1 MKQSGFNIFA
11 SRLVRLSALCALFAV
26 LLAPLAASAE
36 ATVRDI
42 RLAPYG
48 NGTRV
53 VIDLSRMVSYR
64 HLVLDRPDRLAI
76 DLPEVAW
83 LVPQSIGDEGVGVVE
98 GYRFGRFQPG
108 VSRLVLDIDGP
119 FAIENV
125 FELPATDSHGQRIVT
140 DLVALEPGTNGSAL
154 PKANGSELPKI
165 LNGTHQADLVDTPRP
180 KDPAPKV
187 QTAAFSGGIRALPV
201 PKPAYPPL
209 ERVVVLDPGHGG
221 VDPGAIG
228 PSRAREKDIV
238 LEIAQRA
245 QRKLEATGRYRVVM
259 TRSDDSFV
267 RLRDRLDLA
276 RRGEGE
282 LFISM
287 HADSLPQAPTVR
299 GAAVYTLSE
308 RASTQEAAQLAQK
321 ENRAD
326 ILGGIDLTGQEA
338 LVRQIL
344 IDLAQR
350 DANNRS
356 IRLAELVIDELD
368 DVTRM
373 ARSRRQQAGFV
384 VLKSP
389 DMPSVLLELGY
400 LSNDL
405 DERRLQD
412 GSYQDQLAAAIVAA
426 VEQYFLAES

>member
-1 MKQSGFNIFA
+1 MEQGGPDPFA
-11 SRLVRLSALCALFAV
+11 FRLVRLPALIALIV
-26 LLAPLAASAE
+26 WLLVPTVALAE

-42 RLAPYG
+42 RLAPIG
-48 NGTRV
+48 DGTRV
-53 VIDLSRMVSYR
+53 VIDVSRKVSYR
-64 HLVLDRPDRLAI
+64 HLKLDQPDRLAI

-83 LVPQSIGDEGVGVVE
+83 LVPQSIGAQTVGVVD

-108 VSRLVLDIDGP
+108 VSRLVFDIEGPFEVEDVFVLPPIDG
-119 FAIENV
+119 
-125 FELPATDSHGQRIVT
+125 HGYRIVT
-140 DLVALEPGTNGSAL
+140 DLVAAPAGTNGTELSEVNGNRL
-154 PKANGSELPKI
+154 PAI
-165 LNGTHQADLVDTPRP
+165 LNGSHDAELLERPRP
-180 KDPAPKV
+180 KDPPPEV
-187 QTAAFSGGIRALPV
+187 QTAAFSGGVRAVPA
-201 PKPAYPPL
+201 PKPAFPPA
-209 ERVVVLDPGHGG
+209 RRMVILDPGHGG

-228 PSRAREKDIV
+228 VSNVKEKHIV
-238 LEIAQRA
+238 LEIAHRTR
-245 QRKLEATGRYRVVM
+245 RKLEALGRYQVVM
-259 TRSDDSFV
+259 TRRDDSFV
-267 RLRDRLDLA
+267 RLRERLDVA
-276 RRGEGE
+276 RHSDGE
-282 LFISM
+282 LFISL
-287 HADSLPQAPTVR
+287 HADSLPQAPAVR

-308 RASTQEAAQLAQK
+308 RASNQEAAELAAK

-326 ILGGIDLTGQEA
+326 ILGGIDLSEHES

-356 IRLAELVIDELD
+356 IRLAETMMDELD

-400 LSNDL
+400 LSNEL

-412 GSYQDQLAAAIVAA
+412 GGYQDQLAAAIVEAI
-426 VEQYFLAES
+426 ESYFLAES